1 MNKKGLTWNEIVYA
15 IIAVIVLITLVW
27 VFRKQINEVFRS
39 LMGIIKTTTA
49 GAEETGKNINELIEK

>member
-39 LMGIIKTTTA
+39 LMEIIKTTTA